1 MFRRVHIAAKGISPL
16 GQYSCIVLYCIV
28 LYCIVYTARNRTV
41 VVLVVVVVVVVNA
54 QFLAISEVGS
64 AF

>member
-41 VVLVVVVVVVVNA
+41 VVLVVVVVVNE
-54 QFLAISEVGS
+54 QFHAISEVGS